1 MHLGSQ
7 SFFFWSRVPK
17 TFWSSFSAT
26 FGKKEAKRRH
36 ETSTVNQQLLSLS
49 CVVLARRGET
59 LFIIKGFG
67 ERKGAELLLLLT
79 RFIERTIYL
88 LRFKADIPLLF
99 FLRCF

>member
-1 MHLGSQ
+1 M
-7 SFFFWSRVPK
+7 
-17 TFWSSFSAT
+17 
-26 FGKKEAKRRH
+26 
-36 ETSTVNQQLLSLS
+36 NQQLLSLS

-99 FLRCF
+99 FLLFLGNDDYDDDGVDESASFSLSSFTRLLC

>member
-1 MHLGSQ
+1 
-7 SFFFWSRVPK
+7 
-17 TFWSSFSAT
+17 
-26 FGKKEAKRRH
+26 
-36 ETSTVNQQLLSLS
+36 VNQQLLSLS

-79 RFIERTIYL
+79 RFIERTIYHP
-88 LRFKADIPLLF
+88 RFKADIPLLF